1 MDLDDDLVVR
11 REIVVDAP
19 VAALWEA
26 VTDFTWLAPD
36 AEMDLRPGGRGW
48 VREDGGP
55 LRHAQIDEVEVGHR
69 LAFRWWAP
77 GEDERSVTL
86 TLAPEGGGSR
96 LVVVE
101 RPALPTAQASAVRT
115 GGWDG
120 RLERLTAGVAA
131 SLVGSLA

>member
-26 VTDFTWLAPD
+26 VTDFTWLA
-36 AEMDLRPGGRGW
+36 AEAEIDLRPGGRGW

-55 LRHAQIDEVEVGHR
+55 LRHAHIDEVEVGHR
-69 LAFRWWAP
+69 VAFRWWAP

-101 RPALPTAQASAVRT
+101 RPTLPTAQARCGRA

-120 RLERLTAGVAA
+120 CLQRLTAAGGR
-131 SLVGSLA
+131 SLVGASA